1 MAALL
6 FVLMLALPQESAEE
20 ALFRKCDR
28 QIPWITDGV
37 ELEDGTPSPP
47 LPDVD
52 RLALLERAKTQ
63 AREQNR
69 QVLWYCPRL
78 AGTHTTRAANL
89 DIYARVALF
98 TDPRLVDHIKATF
111 VPLRMACD
119 AKTAAA
125 TGIKFPERVEPAI
138 FLITPEGKIVK
149 TIDRIRTFSADAVR
163 ASLGGGTDRSPYRQI
178 AREALEKDGSPEAI
192 YYLSAH
198 DLQSGRDPEPRWRT
212 LVAKHPDSPWAWRA
226 ASNLIRG
233 RDGLRQGPMAH
244 LVEDLIDLPAGEPAA
259 RAVEFLLRGQQP
271 DGSWSEARYSYGWA
285 KYMIQRRI
293 KEGLLDPSYT
303 SWPDRTLQPNVFVAV
318 TALAARALLEWR
330 DLAPERID
338 AALARAEKVLVED
351 ERVSHMACE
360 ACYAE
365 AYRLQYFT
373 GRKDVPRMNRLVRRL
388 ADLQDRDGFWGH
400 EYPSAFAT
408 AAIVHILVE
417 ARKAGADVPE
427 ALFRRSADALLKT
440 RAEDGR
446 QAYRH
451 EPGKPM
457 SSEKNSMGRTA
468 SSELALLECGRGS
481 LTDVAAG
488 VDAYWKHLA
497 RLEAVRLADNHADEE
512 LAGFFYFNSVFN
524 TLEAARAL
532 EQPLRGAHLEKFRAQ
547 IRPLPEPDGSFVDSH
562 ELGKSYGTAMALL
575 ILRRLR

>member
-1 MAALL
+1 MTTLL
-6 FVLMLALPQESAEE
+6 LLLVLASPQESAEE
-20 ALFRKCDR
+20 ALFRKCDS
-28 QIPWITDGV
+28 QIPWFTDGV
-37 ELEDGTPSPP
+37 ELADGTPTPP

-52 RLALLERAKTQ
+52 RVALLDRTKAI
-63 AREQNR
+63 ARQRNR

-78 AGTHTTRAANL
+78 AGTHTYRAAVL

-98 TDPRLVDHIKATF
+98 TDPRLVKFVNETF

-125 TGIKFPERVEPAI
+125 TGIKFPDRVEPAI
-138 FLITPEGKIVK
+138 FLLTPDGKIVEV
-149 TIDRIRTFSADAVR
+149 IDRIRTFNADAIR
-163 ASLGGGTDRSPYRQI
+163 ASLGGGNNRSPFRGMAQD
-178 AREALEKDGSPEAI
+178 ALEKDGSPEAI
-192 YYLSAH
+192 YYLSAM
-198 DLQSGRDPEPRWRT
+198 DMQAGRDPEPRWRT
-212 LVAKHPDSPWAWRA
+212 LVARHPASPWAWKA
-226 ASNLIRG
+226 ASNLVRG
-233 RDGLRQGPMAH
+233 PDGLRQGPMTH

-259 RAVEFLLRGQQP
+259 RAVEFLLRAQQP
-271 DGSWSEARYSYGWA
+271 DGSWSDARYSYGWA
-285 KYMIQRRI
+285 RYMIQRRI
-293 KEGLLDPSYT
+293 KEGLLDPAYT
-303 SWPDRTLQPNVFVAV
+303 SWPDRTLQPNVFVAI
-318 TALAARALLEWR
+318 TAIAARALLEWR
-330 DLAPERID
+330 DEAPDRID
-338 AALARAEKVLVED
+338 AALARAEKYLAD
-351 ERVSHMACE
+351 DARVSPDLCE

-365 AYRLQYFT
+365 AYRLHYYA
-373 GRKDVPRMNRLVRRL
+373 GKKDVPRMNRLVKRL

-417 ARKAGADVPE
+417 ARKAGAEVPE
-427 ALFRRSADALLKT
+427 MMFRRAADALIKT

-451 EPGKPM
+451 EPGKGM

-481 LTDVAAG
+481 LADVSAG
-488 VDAYWKHLA
+488 LDAYWKHLA

-512 LAGFFYFNSVFN
+512 LAGFFYFNSVYN

-532 EQPLRGAHLEKFRAQ
+532 EAPQRNGHLDKFRAQ
-547 IRPLPEPDGSFVDSH
+547 IRPLQEPDGSFVDSH

-575 ILRRLR
+575 ILRRLQ